1 MKLADIKQKNDKELA
16 ALAAYPRKQLAD
28 VLVEM
33 RTKQFSNVKQIN
45 AIKKTLA
52 RTLTVQRERELKQ
65 LEESNG

>member
-16 ALAAYPRKQLAD
+16 ALAADTRKQLAD